1 MTHMNQ
7 PDDQSL
13 PTKGRQERNR
23 RTRKALRSALLHLL
37 QVKPIEQIRIRE
49 LTSEAGVAYATYFR
63 NYDDKDA
70 LLQDLLADEINS
82 LLAMTLPLFFSG
94 DRSVSTQELCKHI
107 WKRRDI
113 WRTLLVGGAASS
125 LKSEYLRQALK
136 IASDQAG
143 NDSWLPGDLAV
154 SVAVSSLLEI
164 MTWWLTHD
172 NPPSADSMATV
183 VYRLAIAPV
192 LPADETPPV

>member
-1 MTHMNQ
+1 MADLKKNDLRSKAR
-7 PDDQSL
+7 P
-13 PTKGRQERNR
+13 ERSR
-23 RTRKALRSALLHLL
+23 RTRKALRVALLNLL
-37 QVKPIEQIRIRE
+37 QSKPLEQIRVRE

-63 NYDDKDA
+63 NYEDKEA

-94 DRSVSTQELCKHI
+94 NRLISTQELCKHI

-113 WRTLLVGGAASS
+113 WRALLTGGAASA
-125 LKSEYLRQALK
+125 LKAEYLRQALQ
-136 IASDQAG
+136 IVGDQAE
-143 NDSWLPGDLAV
+143 NDSWVPGDLAV

-164 MTWWLTHD
+164 MIWWLTHE
-172 NPPSADSMATV
+172 NPPSTDRMATI

-192 LPADETPPV
+192 LPAEDTPTGQ